1 MINALVCIKYQGA
14 IWLCIQ
20 ANLSFSFSVSC
31 IVEPKLVLHVNQ
43 MFSSWGFGGASITNP
58 QLIIRSCSDLSYSQ
72 RSFEHPYKWTINEQ
86 FEIQVY
92 VLWSMLNYSPYFKKK
107 KSYSN
112 YSYFILSD
120 NMIQGGTYPAS
131 SRWQMANEWWVLTWD
146 MDELA
151 LQQRHWPVPLP
162 ARWAVLM

>member
-1 MINALVCIKYQGA
+1 MLVCIKYQGA

-43 MFSSWGFGGASITNP
+43 MFSSWGLGGTSITNP

-92 VLWSMLNYSPYFKKK
+92 VLWSMLNYTPYLKK

-112 YSYFILSD
+112 YSYFVLSD
-120 NMIQGGTYPAS
+120 NMIQGGTYTRRVPNDK
-131 SRWQMANEWWVLTWD
+131 WPMNGGYWLGTWMNLRCNKD
-146 MDELA
+146 TGLSLCPLGELC
-151 LQQRHWPVPLP
+151 
-162 ARWAVLM
+162 